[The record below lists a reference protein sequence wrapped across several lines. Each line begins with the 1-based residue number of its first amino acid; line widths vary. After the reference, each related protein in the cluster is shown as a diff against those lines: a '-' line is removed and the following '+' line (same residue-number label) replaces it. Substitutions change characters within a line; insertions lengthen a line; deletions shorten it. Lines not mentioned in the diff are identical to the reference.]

1 MTSWFVINE
10 YRNIKF
16 VENKHL
22 HLSHFSGQFFEKKIN
37 FFYFFQILFNL
48 FHTLACSVQQQLIEY
63 AFFMNLTLKCLEE
76 KGESLFFHPHLITQ
90 EKTSFQHDLVM
101 VFNKLL
107 DISGEDHLQSAVNS
121 FAKVL
126 LVSPYLTLNSA
137 VIEGMK
143 SVGHSQAI
151 CSVSVND

>member
-1 MTSWFVINE
+1 MS
-10 YRNIKF
+10 NIKF
-16 VENKHL
+16 LKNKHL
-22 HLSHFSGQFFEKKIN
+22 HFAHFSGQFFEIKIR
-37 FFYFFQILFNL
+37 FFLFFFQILLNL
-48 FHTLACSVQQQLIEY
+48 FSTLACPIQQQLIEY
-63 AFFMNLTLKCLEE
+63 AFFMNLMLKCPEE

-90 EKTSFQHDLVM
+90 EKTSFQQDLVM

-107 DISGEDHLQSAVNS
+107 DISSEDHLQSALNS

-143 SVGHSQAI
+143 SVGHSKAI